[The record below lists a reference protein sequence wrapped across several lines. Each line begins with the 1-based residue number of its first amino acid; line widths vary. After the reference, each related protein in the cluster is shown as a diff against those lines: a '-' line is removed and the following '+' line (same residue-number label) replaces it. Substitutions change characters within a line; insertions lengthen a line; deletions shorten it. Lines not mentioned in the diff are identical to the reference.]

1 MLPPVAMQTTKKPA
15 SKFVDSGITFCLF
28 VLLLGCTPPE
38 KTALENGSQLL
49 ADGQP
54 EKALIELERALDFI
68 SKNEELK
75 KNPKIMGH
83 LHNQIGFAHQT
94 LFRDTSK
101 TNHYSEANRAYL
113 FTTTNLNS
121 PPSLKQRAHLNLAWL
136 YLERFKWSENLPA
149 FRENANRA
157 ADEFDKLRV
166 SINDDEFS
174 YWLEKGTAEL
184 HAGRFVSARESFKKV
199 DEQSANALNGLG
211 VLAAIDGRY
220 EAATGHFEAAITAD
234 TKNAKSY
241 LHLAISRQAMGQHQ
255 AALDAYKAYL
265 SVAPESTKKKAQVQ
279 DLVEDLQAYLKPE
292 PEEEPIA
299 EKTEKLS
306 EVVEPETNEK
316 IEPEESVEEEKAE
329 EVVASTEP
337 EESVASTE
345 PEESVEEKKVEEVVA
360 STEPEESVEE
370 EKVEEVAVS
379 TEPERE
385 TGEVVVIEPPVEEVV
400 VGVVPSETKALP
412 VPETKLSEKMPEV
425 KEQPES
431 KPEVAANTDLNEEVV
446 EEGKTKKKWTERLNP
461 VRWFDRGKQP
471 ESKPEVATNTDLN
484 EVVEE
489 GETKKKWTER
499 LNPVRW
505 FDGET
510 KKKSD
515 KQLTWKSRTPLPE
528 LPSIKPI
535 APASTNTARVASLLP
550 TAVAYPRYTYL
561 HPALPKAGDR
571 QVAKT
576 YLDDGVTAQKSKEWQ
591 RAKAA
596 YLEAVKADPVWFE
609 ARFKLGQASYYTGET
624 SLALQSF
631 ENALSIDPNDGPARF
646 NFAMSL
652 VQGNYYADAVQELE
666 TFLQFDPN
674 SVQGHL
680 EAGNIYA
687 EKLRDIEKAAIHY
700 KRVIGLN
707 PDHPQAVNMRY
718 WLIRNKAN

>member
-28 VLLLGCTPPE
+28 VLLIGCTPPE

-337 EESVASTE
+337 EESV
-345 PEESVEEKKVEEVVA
+345 EEKKVEEVVA

-461 VRWFDRGKQP
+461 VRWFD
-471 ESKPEVATNTDLN
+471 
-484 EVVEE
+484 
-489 GETKKKWTER
+489 
-499 LNPVRW
+499 
-505 FDGET
+505 GET

-596 YLEAVKADPVWFE
+596 YLETVKADPAWFE
-609 ARFKLGQASYYTGET
+609 ARFKLGQAAYYTGET

>member
-1 MLPPVAMQTTKKPA
+1 M
-15 SKFVDSGITFCLF
+15 
-28 VLLLGCTPPE
+28 
-38 KTALENGSQLL
+38 
-49 ADGQP
+49 
-54 EKALIELERALDFI
+54 
-68 SKNEELK
+68 
-75 KNPKIMGH
+75 
-83 LHNQIGFAHQT
+83 
-94 LFRDTSK
+94 
-101 TNHYSEANRAYL
+101 
-113 FTTTNLNS
+113 
-121 PPSLKQRAHLNLAWL
+121 
-136 YLERFKWSENLPA
+136 
-149 FRENANRA
+149 
-157 ADEFDKLRV
+157 
-166 SINDDEFS
+166 
-174 YWLEKGTAEL
+174 
-184 HAGRFVSARESFKKV
+184 
-199 DEQSANALNGLG
+199 
-211 VLAAIDGRY
+211 
-220 EAATGHFEAAITAD
+220 
-234 TKNAKSY
+234 
-241 LHLAISRQAMGQHQ
+241 
-255 AALDAYKAYL
+255 
-265 SVAPESTKKKAQVQ
+265 
-279 DLVEDLQAYLKPE
+279 
-292 PEEEPIA
+292 
-299 EKTEKLS
+299 
-306 EVVEPETNEK
+306 
-316 IEPEESVEEEKAE
+316 
-329 EVVASTEP
+329 
-337 EESVASTE
+337 
-345 PEESVEEKKVEEVVA
+345 
-360 STEPEESVEE
+360 
-370 EKVEEVAVS
+370 
-379 TEPERE
+379 
-385 TGEVVVIEPPVEEVV
+385 
-400 VGVVPSETKALP
+400 
-412 VPETKLSEKMPEV
+412 
-425 KEQPES
+425 
-431 KPEVAANTDLNEEVV
+431 
-446 EEGKTKKKWTERLNP
+446 
-461 VRWFDRGKQP
+461 
-471 ESKPEVATNTDLN
+471 
-484 EVVEE
+484 VEE